1 MEVSEKEIKCLREHL
16 KKANEILNR
25 LGLSLDGNANERKA
39 VKKEPTKKE
48 RVNNYS
54 ELLNANS
61 KYKRP
66 KHLQK

>member
-25 LGLSLDGNANERKA
+25 LGLSLDGNASERKA

>member
-25 LGLSLDGNANERKA
+25 LGLSLDGNASECKA